1 MSFVTKILTL
11 HPNNNIYHHEQR
23 LRNRVLP
30 LLQKLRNTFNMD
42 EVIINLI
49 GVALIAIAIAPIIY
63 GYNYIKKEKRMEST
77 NKKTGQDTR
86 SLFLDTLTKIGCQ
99 YQLGEDDDTR
109 IFFDYQ
115 GESFFAN
122 IDAESIYV
130 HIWDTHWCQVE
141 LSDIDEMSR
150 LRKTINWSNFSTGVT
165 TVYTIDNDTKTMIVH
180 TKSIIPFMSSMPGLE
195 VYLRVELNEFFRAH
209 HIIEVEMHKLREQE
223 QDA

>member
-1 MSFVTKILTL
+1 MDDIFTKI
-11 HPNNNIYHHEQR
+11 
-23 LRNRVLP
+23 
-30 LLQKLRNTFNMD
+30 
-42 EVIINLI
+42 I
-49 GVALIAIAIAPIIY
+49 GVVIFTGIMGLIANATRNHKE
-63 GYNYIKKEKRMEST
+63 GKSKKKMNSDTEM
-77 NKKTGQDTR
+77 NTR

-109 IFFDYQ
+109 IFFNYQ

-150 LRKTINWSNFSTGVT
+150 LRKTINRSNFSTGVT
-165 TVYTIDNDTKTMIVH
+165 TVYAIDNDTKTMIVH